1 MGTLIATIALPALVV
16 PSAANAQT
24 AGSPNPAPPSTNP
37 NNQLV
42 EHRTGWPPPA
52 AHRSSPFGEKLD
64 GSERSSR
71 ENAALERIIEDIS
84 HVC

>member
-1 MGTLIATIALPALVV
+1 MGTLIATIALPAQVD

-24 AGSPNPAPPSTNP
+24 AGSPNPAPPSANP
-37 NNQLV
+37 LV

-71 ENAALERIIEDIS
+71 ENAALERIIKGIS

>member
-1 MGTLIATIALPALVV
+1 MGALIALPALVD
-16 PSAANAQT
+16 PSVATAQT

-37 NNQLV
+37 DSQLV
-42 EHRTGWPPPA
+42 EHRAGWPPPA

-71 ENAALERIIEDIS
+71 ENAALERIIEGIS
-84 HVC
+84 RVC